1 MKLPKSQYSSHIFI
15 EPVPLV
21 PLALNMDI
29 FWVYINKSNPT
40 NWIYSQLYF

>member
-1 MKLPKSQYSSHIFI
+1 MKLPKSQYSSHIFT

-21 PLALNMDI
+21 PLALNTDI